1 MNCSA
6 SPFSPPLCDY
16 SFDSLVMCGA
26 AGTDEPEDDPESS
39 VFVFPPVGPFLDC
52 DSPLERVEL
61 SCLSIHSSAVG
72 SRGDDEE
79 DAITMATAPSSSSFV
94 DPYQVLQV
102 RRDATPVEIRRAYQR
117 LALWHHPGRST
128 MGAIPAQ
135 ERARRRQVFEVL
147 AACYETLIDK
157 SVRARFDALLKEA
170 ERPSPRLRSKSPPST
185 PSTKRAT
192 RTRQSAQKSL
202 LPPQSMNSIPSL
214 STVSVGSSSDDDD
227 DESVGS
233 HDDNKRGG
241 ETNGAIRANGKD
253 GDEKALS
260 CCSHRNVKQS
270 KRRARLDSSSHYAK
284 SVRQYLFGAAPSI
297 SVEDDDDDNDD
308 DAAEIHSIPK
318 RRPRQHQRRTKSS
331 AARSPPPPSESSSSE
346 EEEMHYSER
355 ETNRLFG
362 GPLTLLFR
370 ARQWKPLS
378 DPYQVFVDVFG
389 SDLNLGR
396 PSKGKN
402 MIRALQPTSPAAV
415 VPIRPSVPT
424 SWTTTTTASKAAA
437 SSPPGAKP
445 SKELEHT
452 VVCTTT
458 RTLHDRVLIRTETI
472 RQSPRTPPT
481 QGGSEGGSPPP
492 RRSRLITVTS
502 EPILLAEREDSH
514 PASSVFS
521 MCGGGSFWSSQYC
534 DFQLCVWE

>member
-6 SPFSPPLCDY
+6 PFSPLCDY
-16 SFDSLVMCGA
+16 SFDSLAMCGG
-26 AGTDEPEDDPESS
+26 AGTAEQDGDLDPS
-39 VFVFPPVGPFLDC
+39 VFAFPPVGHFLDC
-52 DSPLERVEL
+52 DSRLERVEL
-61 SCLSIHSSAVG
+61 SCLSIQSAVSG

-79 DAITMATAPSSSSFV
+79 ENDAIIMSTAPSSFV
-94 DPYQVLQV
+94 DPYHVLQV
-102 RRDATPVEIRRAYQR
+102 RRDATPMEIRRAYQR

-128 MGAIPAQ
+128 MDVIPPQ

-170 ERPSPRLRSKSPPST
+170 EHPSPPPPALRSKSP
-185 PSTKRAT
+185 RQ
-192 RTRQSAQKSL
+192 QSAPKSL
-202 LPPQSMNSIPSL
+202 LPRSMKSIPSL
-214 STVSVGSSSDDDD
+214 STVSVGSTSSDD
-227 DESVGS
+227 ESIDS
-233 HDDNKRGG
+233 NDDNPPHGNA
-241 ETNGAIRANGKD
+241 NGAIRRNGND
-253 GDEKALS
+253 GGEGIRS
-260 CCSHRNVKQS
+260 CCSRGNVM
-270 KRRARLDSSSHYAK
+270 RRERRSPIDSSSHYAK
-284 SVRQYLFGAAPSI
+284 SVRQYLFGADPSI
-297 SVEDDDDDNDD
+297 SVEDDDDDDND
-308 DAAEIHSIPK
+308 DAAEIHSVP
-318 RRPRQHQRRTKSS
+318 RRRHGRRRTKSRT
-331 AARSPPPPSESSSSE
+331 RSPPPPSGSSSSE

-362 GPLTLLFR
+362 GPLTLLFS
-370 ARQWKPLS
+370 ARQWRPLS

-396 PSKGKN
+396 PTSSQGKN

-424 SWTTTTTASKAAA
+424 SWTTTAATP
-437 SSPPGAKP
+437 SGAK
-445 SKELEHT
+445 SKEVVET

-472 RQSPRTPPT
+472 RQSPRSG
-481 QGGSEGGSPPP
+481 QEGTSPLP

-502 EPILLAEREDSH
+502 EPIVMADRDATN

-521 MCGGGSFWSSQYC
+521 MCGGGSFWSAQYC
-534 DFQLCVWE
+534 DFQLCMWE